1 MGSGLAENQRGFWWQ
16 FHQEDLCDLQKSLHS
31 QAPSFLIHQM
41 SGHLIFKT
49 LSSDEHLKMMSCLER
64 PHSLEACFF
73 SSNPEPDD

>member
-1 MGSGLAENQRGFWWQ
+1 
-16 FHQEDLCDLQKSLHS
+16 
-31 QAPSFLIHQM
+31 M

-73 SSNPEPDD
+73 SSNPEPDDWTNTQEGDFPKDEDLDLAQIHLDLRLSP